1 MFRLVRL
8 ESVKARGDR
17 SLFQLQ
23 DRASDADSFP
33 QKYNLKSRIAPSLSG
48 FY

>member
-8 ESVKARGDR
+8 ESVKARGDC